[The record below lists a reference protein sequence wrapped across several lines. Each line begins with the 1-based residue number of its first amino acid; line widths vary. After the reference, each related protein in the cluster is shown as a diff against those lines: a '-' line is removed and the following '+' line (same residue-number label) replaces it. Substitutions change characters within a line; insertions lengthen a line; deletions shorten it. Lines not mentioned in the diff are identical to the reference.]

1 MNILRAVMTKEL
13 LDGVRDKRALMS
25 AFLFPFLAPLFIY
38 GLMTLVIEQNTKSE
52 RVTLPVI
59 GAEYAPTLIE
69 RFVENGFIIE
79 TFEGDAE
86 AAVTAKTVDLVLEIP
101 SDYQSTMAHFEKT
114 ELTVIHDG
122 SRNDTRAT
130 VRQVRSLIQDYSSE
144 LTALRLISRGV
155 SPKLVR
161 GVQTRNGDIA
171 SDEQKAANFLSFVP
185 IYVLMAAFVCG
196 LGLAIDQTAGERE
209 RRSLEPLLINPVQR
223 LDLIFGKCLAAS
235 LVGTAGMLITL
246 GMCLGAMLLLPI
258 DELGI
263 RFSLQWDQVFWLVIA
278 ILPIPFLAS
287 SLQLLLGLFAKS
299 FKDAQSYVGFL
310 VFIPVIPSLLMNF
323 LPFAT
328 QFWMYWI
335 PVFGQSILMK
345 EILGAEPVTV
355 LAYPAAA
362 LPTLLLG
369 LGVCWATSRLLNQER
384 VIQS

>member
-1 MNILRAVMTKEL
+1 
-13 LDGVRDKRALMS
+13 
-25 AFLFPFLAPLFIY
+25 
-38 GLMTLVIEQNTKSE
+38 
-52 RVTLPVI
+52 
-59 GAEYAPTLIE
+59 
-69 RFVENGFIIE
+69 
-79 TFEGDAE
+79 
-86 AAVTAKTVDLVLEIP
+86 VLEIP

-235 LVGTAGMLITL
+235 IVGTAGMLITL

>member
-1 MNILRAVMTKEL
+1 
-13 LDGVRDKRALMS
+13 
-25 AFLFPFLAPLFIY
+25 
-38 GLMTLVIEQNTKSE
+38 
-52 RVTLPVI
+52 
-59 GAEYAPTLIE
+59 
-69 RFVENGFIIE
+69 
-79 TFEGDAE
+79 
-86 AAVTAKTVDLVLEIP
+86 
-101 SDYQSTMAHFEKT
+101 
-114 ELTVIHDG
+114 
-122 SRNDTRAT
+122 
-130 VRQVRSLIQDYSSE
+130 VRSLIQDYSSE

-235 LVGTAGMLITL
+235 IVGTAGMLITL